1 MSWTRIRPVRRARR
15 RSPVIDIVVLA
26 SQGYARH
33 LASRNAALLAYYGF
47 LTLFPLI
54 MVATTILGFLLQGD
68 PELRTEIVESAISQ
82 IPVLGDQILNQ
93 SGQIGGS
100 LTALVIGLASGLW
113 GSTRAFAALQ
123 TALDD
128 AWEVPVE
135 HRPNL
140 VVRRVRSVIGLL
152 VIGGA
157 QIATVTLTSI
167 AGWADLGSLSRIAIG
182 LGVLAVNI
190 AVVTTMFRY
199 LSAAEVS
206 WTMAWPGGVISGVAY
221 TTLQL
226 IGTQVVSR
234 LLSGAHSVYGAFAS
248 VLAITGWLLIH
259 AVVSL
264 FAAEINAAIHARRLV
279 PVEESLDVRVGD
291 HTQPG

>member
-1 MSWTRIRPVRRARR
+1 MRWTRIRPVRRARR

-26 SQGYARH
+26 SQGYGRH

-54 MVATTILGFLLQGD
+54 MVATTILGFFLQGD
-68 PELRTEIVESAISQ
+68 PELRTEIVESAVSQ

-221 TTLQL
+221 TALQL

>member
-1 MSWTRIRPVRRARR
+1 MRWTRIRPVRRARR

-54 MVATTILGFLLQGD
+54 MVATTILGFFLQGD
-68 PELRTEIVESAISQ
+68 PELRTEIVESAVSQ

-167 AGWADLGSLSRIAIG
+167 AGWADLGALSRVAIG
-182 LGVLAVNI
+182 LGVLAVNT

-221 TTLQL
+221 TALQL

>member
-221 TTLQL
+221 TALQL

>member
-1 MSWTRIRPVRRARR
+1 MVNREGGFKI
-15 RSPVIDIVVLA
+15 
-26 SQGYARH
+26 
-33 LASRNAALLAYYGF
+33 ASRNAALLAYYGF

-54 MVATTILGFLLQGD
+54 MVATTILGFFLQGD
-68 PELRTEIVESAISQ
+68 PELRTEIVESAVSQ

-221 TTLQL
+221 TALQL

>member
-1 MSWTRIRPVRRARR
+1 MRWTRLRPVRRARR
-15 RSPVIDIVVLA
+15 RSPVFDILVLA
-26 SQGYARH
+26 TQGYARH

-54 MVATTILGFLLQGD
+54 MVATTVLGFVLQDD
-68 PELRTEIVESAISQ
+68 PELRSEIVESAVSQ

-93 SGQIGGS
+93 SGEISGS
-100 LTALVIGLASGLW
+100 ITALIVGLVSGLW
-113 GSTRAFAALQ
+113 GSTRAFASLQ

-128 AWEVPVE
+128 AWEVPIE
-135 HRPNL
+135 QRPNL
-140 VVRRVRSVIGLL
+140 VVRRIHSLIGLL

-167 AGWADLGSLSRIAIG
+167 AGWADLGPINRVAIG
-182 LGVLAVNI
+182 VGVLAVNI

-206 WTMAWPGGVISGVAY
+206 WRMAWPGGVITGVAY
-221 TTLQL
+221 TVLQL
-226 IGTQVVSR
+226 IGTQVVTR
-234 LLSGAHSVYGAFAS
+234 LLAGAHSVYGAFAS

>member
-1 MSWTRIRPVRRARR
+1 M
-15 RSPVIDIVVLA
+15 LA

-54 MVATTILGFLLQGD
+54 MVATTILGFFLQGD

-199 LSAAEVS
+199 LSATEVS

-221 TTLQL
+221 TALQL